1 MAVGLNDI
9 PADPN
14 SGDETLRKALILR
27 TNFPLSGEDGDFTS
41 KGDPPDNTTGK
52 WFLEC
57 GLVHNT

>member
-52 WFLEC
+52 
-57 GLVHNT
+57 